1 MTIRV
6 GEGQT
11 PSGKILDRGT
21 QAYVYIKQKGIDER
35 LHAIQYARKT
45 NRNIYVS
52 SSKRAYRLIT
62 AEQLMKL

>member
-11 PSGKILDRGT
+11 PSGKILDTGT
-21 QAYVYIKQKGIDER
+21 QSYVYIKQKGIDER

-52 SSKRAYRLIT
+52 SGKRAYRLIT
-62 AEQLMKL
+62 TEQLMKL

>member
-11 PSGKILDRGT
+11 PSGKILDGGT
-21 QAYVYIKQKGIDER
+21 QAYVYIKRKGIDER
-35 LHAIQYARKT
+35 LHAIQYAKET

-52 SSKRAYRLIT
+52 SGKRAYRLIT

>member
-6 GEGQT
+6 REGQT

-21 QAYVYIKQKGIDER
+21 QSYVYIKQKGIDER

-52 SSKRAYRLIT
+52 PGKRAYRLIT
-62 AEQLMKL
+62 TEQLMKL